1 MVSSPRNGRCINFYS
16 VRGRGLFSRLRAR
29 RSTDFNAYND
39 TKLLSFLQFPNSLL
53 LHPYIKTMQWPCPK
67 AVIVSGEVC
76 MEGRGE
82 GGRAARSSTPKI
94 WWEMGQKETTT
105 DTEIEFGS
113 LSARCTSCRAALS
126 EKESCAYVS
135 QSVVSK
141 GFVPPR

>member
-1 MVSSPRNGRCINFYS
+1 MGVASTFTALEGEAF
-16 VRGRGLFSRLRAR
+16 FSRLRAR

-105 DTEIEFGS
+105 DTEIGFGS
-113 LSARCTSCRAALS
+113 LSARAAAFVPHSPRKKAALT
-126 EKESCAYVS
+126 
-135 QSVVSK
+135 
-141 GFVPPR
+141 

>member
-1 MVSSPRNGRCINFYS
+1 
-16 VRGRGLFSRLRAR
+16 
-29 RSTDFNAYND
+29 
-39 TKLLSFLQFPNSLL
+39 
-53 LHPYIKTMQWPCPK
+53 MQWPCPK

-113 LSARCTSCRAALS
+113 LSARAAAFVPHSPRKKAALT
-126 EKESCAYVS
+126 
-135 QSVVSK
+135 
-141 GFVPPR
+141 

>member
-29 RSTDFNAYND
+29 RSTDFSAYND

-82 GGRAARSSTPKI
+82 GGPPARRLRKYGGKWGKRRRLRIRKLSSVLCLHELPR
-94 WWEMGQKETTT
+94 
-105 DTEIEFGS
+105 
-113 LSARCTSCRAALS
+113 LCRTLR
-126 EKESCAYVS
+126 ERKLRLREPVS
-135 QSVVSK
+135 M
-141 GFVPPR
+141 